1 MKEGYHMSNKF
12 TRNITKVKD
21 IKKQGLDTNNPNDLI
36 SLTDNK
42 TVYLR
47 REKDY
52 HCLTDNVKSIKIN
65 STEFL
70 ADENNHV
77 ETQKL
82 VEKVDKYTPNENG
95 YISTDY
101 PLSVN
106 GQTIDNKTTRNIAI
120 YTGVLTVNGQQ
131 PDETGNVT
139 LETGGSNDDIFINGM
154 KLKTGN
160 IVTGNNIFDIPLNV
174 ITDVNVEKEI
184 VSNGIKL
191 TFSGELVIDF
201 TNTPVSL
208 VRKEGFFEGR
218 YLYYIAYKE
227 GLFYNKDIGLSNI
240 PITQESFIEN
250 NENLYVSFNDLPPLI
265 ITDSIYK
272 ENVPMIMYIKDT
284 SVNDWD
290 KNSFIPFQFN
300 CDVYEPTNEPS

>member
-1 MKEGYHMSNKF
+1 MSNKF

-36 SLTDNK
+36 SLSDNK

-47 REKDY
+47 RETDY

-77 ETQKL
+77 TTQKL
-82 VEKVDKYTPNENG
+82 VEKVDKYSPNENG
-95 YISTDY
+95 FISTDY

-106 GQTIDNKTTRNIAI
+106 GQTIDNKTNRNIAI
-120 YTGVLTVNGQQ
+120 DTGVLTVNGQA
-131 PDETGNVT
+131 PDETGNLT
-139 LETGGSNDDIFINGM
+139 IETNGSNDDIFINGM

-160 IVTGNNIFDIPLNV
+160 FVTGNNNFDIPLNV
-174 ITDVNVEKEI
+174 ITDVNVEKEF

-208 VRKEGFFEGR
+208 VRKEGLFDER
-218 YLYYIAYKE
+218 YTYYIAYKE
-227 GLFYNKDIGLSNI
+227 GLFNNKDITLSYI

-250 NENLYVSFNDLPPLI
+250 NDNLYVSFNDLPPLI

-272 ENVPMIMYIKDT
+272 ENVPMIIYIHDT
-284 SVNDWD
+284 SLNEWD
-290 KNSFIPFQFN
+290 KNRFIPFQFN
-300 CDVYEPTNEPS
+300 CDVYAPTDEPS